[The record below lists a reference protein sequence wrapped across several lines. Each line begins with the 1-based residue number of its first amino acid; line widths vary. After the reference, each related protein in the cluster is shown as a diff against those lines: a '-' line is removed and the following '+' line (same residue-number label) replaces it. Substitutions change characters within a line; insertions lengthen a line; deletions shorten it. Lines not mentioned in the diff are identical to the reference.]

1 MKNRVIGGKKVT
13 IATSIDAVGLYC
25 PMPIIL
31 LKTKLGKVSSN
42 QVVEILADDNSFHN
56 DLLSWCKLTDN
67 TVLSV
72 TRNEEDIFIAY
83 VKKN

>member
-1 MKNRVIGGKKVT
+1 MENREIGGNKVT